1 MASIALNVAQEALK
15 MVLAMAVDEIKLT
28 LAFKDDFDKLK
39 GKLKTLSRVSPLDNS
54 RSSRI
59 DSNMIQF
66 RLTFPLNYGF
76 VLIMQE
82 EVLERAK
89 RAKEKAARE
98 AIEEQGFIP
107 SPAVTNYSS
116 QVKSSDTSRSS
127 SSSAH
132 DAATATPTV
141 SSSSTAVNIDGR
153 PTFNT
158 DQDNADQDPLS
169 GLSTDRL
176 M

>member
-1 MASIALNVAQEALK
+1 MFIPIVSSIKKEMSKHV
-15 MVLAMAVDEIKLT
+15 VPCHFFVVVVI
-28 LAFKDDFDKLK
+28 
-39 GKLKTLSRVSPLDNS
+39 
-54 RSSRI
+54 
-59 DSNMIQF
+59 
-66 RLTFPLNYGF
+66 